1 MNATAR
7 GACPV
12 CAAKQH
18 GDVHGRGAQSGDVP
32 VRRVDLV
39 EIGFRGQRVF
49 KAHAQVLGHAVAVKI
64 FLTGVAATDARRQ
77 HHEIMTLAGF
87 SHRSLVMVYNVG
99 EHEGRAFFVMQLV
112 EGRTLADRLHE
123 DPCPR
128 RILRSWVSRWPMPWP
143 TSTDGGHPPRRQTR
157 QRATRSARPP
167 PPQ

>member
-1 MNATAR
+1 MVVAN
-7 GACPV
+7 GAVNPV
-12 CAAKQH
+12 PPGLPVLIADRYLL
-18 GDVHGRGAQSGDVP
+18 GSLLGRGGAA
-32 VRRVDLV
+32 
-39 EIGFRGQRVF
+39 EVF
-49 KAHAQVLGHAVAVKI
+49 KAHDQVLGHAVAVKI

-77 HHEIMTLAGF
+77 HREIMTLAGF
-87 SHRSLVMVYNVG
+87 SHPSLVMVYNAG